1 MKNSRTFYKTI
12 FLIITILM
20 VSCEEKEYEFGDI
33 VAPTNLQVTVD
44 IQGLDTDNPYGDGTG
59 KVSLTASASNAITYK
74 FIYNGKEEMAPLGAL
89 DISFST
95 VGINTYDVTVL
106 AYGTAGTSSAE
117 TIQIEVLATYEPPED
132 LLEML
137 YGDGEKTWRIKAESV
152 GHFGVGPADGISAD
166 WWSAGAY
173 DKAGLGA
180 YDDRITFKSD
190 GTVTYVTNE
199 TIYGQSGPLLADFG
213 TSWDENSNG
222 EYENYPVSDFT
233 DTWSLTAPNDQET
246 LTFDGNGFHGFYV
259 GGDHSYQII
268 SRTDTEM
275 FIKTI
280 GNDGLGWFG
289 ILTSEDE
296 PTNEETTVDVTY
308 SNLIWS
314 DEFDTDGA
322 PDSAKWTYDIGKGS
336 DGWGN
341 NESQYYTNRTD
352 NVTISE
358 GTLKITAKK
367 ESYEGSEYTS
377 ARMKTQDLF
386 EFTHGRVDIRAKLPA
401 GGGTWPALWMLGANF
416 ETVSWPACGEIDIME
431 HVGNDEG
438 TVHGSI
444 HNTSSSGATVNTG
457 EVTVSDAT
465 SEFHV
470 YSVNW
475 SEDEISFLVDD
486 EIFYT
491 YSPDTKDGDTWPF
504 DADQFIIMNVAMG
517 GNFGGAIDASF
528 TEATMEVDYIR
539 VYQ

>member
-1 MKNSRTFYKTI
+1 MKNSKILFKTI
-12 FLIITILM
+12 FLALTTLL

-33 VAPTNLQVTVD
+33 IAPSNLD
-44 IQGLDTDNPYGDGTG
+44 INSVIVGQDTENPYGDGSG
-59 KVSLTASASNAITYK
+59 AVNFTASAADALTYK
-74 FIYNGKEEMAPLGAL
+74 YIYNGKEEMAPTGELTI
-89 DISFST
+89 DFST
-95 VGINTYDVTVL
+95 TGINNYNVTVQ
-106 AYGTAGTSSAE
+106 AFGKAGVSTTE
-117 TIQIEVLATYEPPED
+117 TIEVEVLALYSAPDD

-137 YGDGEKTWRIKAESV
+137 YGDGEKTWRVKAESV
-152 GHFGVGPADGISAD
+152 GHFGVGPADGTSPD
-166 WWSAGAY
+166 WWAAPAY
-173 DKAGLGA
+173 DKSGLGA

-190 GTVTYVTNE
+190 GTVTYTTNG
-199 TIYGQSGPLLADFG
+199 TMYGQAAALDADYG
-213 TSWDENSNG
+213 ISWEANSNS
-222 EYENYPVSDFT
+222 EYENYPVDEFS
-233 DTWSLTAPNDQET
+233 DTWSLTAPEGQET
-246 LTFDGNGFHGFYV
+246 LNFDGNGFHGFYV
-259 GGDHSYQII
+259 GGDHSYAILE
-268 SRTDTEM
+268 RTDTEM
-275 FIKTI
+275 TIKTI
-280 GNDGLGWFG
+280 GADGLGWFG

-296 PTNEETTVDVTY
+296 PSTEEASVDVTY

-322 PDSAKWTYDIGKGS
+322 PDTTKWTYDIGTGS
-336 DGWGN
+336 NGWGN
-341 NESQYYTNRTD
+341 NESQYYTNRVD

-386 EFTHGRVDIRAKLPA
+386 EFTHGRVDVRAKLPA

-416 ETVSWPACGEIDIME
+416 ETVNWPACGEIDIME

-444 HNTSSSGATVNTG
+444 HNASSSGATVNTG
-457 EVTVSDAT
+457 ETTVSDAT

-491 YSPDTKDGDTWPF
+491 YSPDPKDGDTWPF
-504 DADQFIIMNVAMG
+504 DTDQFIIMNVAMG

-528 TEATMEVDYIR
+528 TEATMEVDYVR

>member
-1 MKNSRTFYKTI
+1 MKNSSTFYKTI
-12 FLIITILM
+12 FLVFAILLM
-20 VSCEEKEYEFGDI
+20 SCEENNYEFGDI
-33 VAPTNLQVTVD
+33 VAPSDLQVTAD

-74 FIYNGKEEMAPLGAL
+74 FIYSGKEEMAPSGELEV
-89 DISFST
+89 SFST
-95 VGINTYDVTVL
+95 VGINTYDITVQ
-106 AYGTAGTSSAE
+106 AYGTAGTSSTE

-137 YGDGEKTWRIKAESV
+137 YGDGEKTWRVKAESG
-152 GHFGVGPADGISAD
+152 GHFGVGPADGTSAD
-166 WWSAGAY
+166 WWSANAY
-173 DKAGLGA
+173 DKADLGA

-199 TIYGQSGPLLADFG
+199 TIYGQSGPLFADFG

-233 DTWSLTAPNDQET
+233 DTWELTAPDDQET
-246 LTFDGNGFHGFYV
+246 LTFNGYGFHGFYV

-275 FIKTI
+275 FVKTI
-280 GNDGLGWFG
+280 GDDGLGWFG

-296 PTNEETTVDVTY
+296 PTDEEATVDVTY
-308 SNLIWS
+308 STLVWY
-314 DEFDTDGA
+314 DEFDTDGS
-322 PDSAKWTYDIGKGS
+322 PDSANWTYDLGTGT

-341 NESQYYTNRTD
+341 NESQYYTDRTD
-352 NVTISE
+352 NVSISD

-377 ARMKTQDLF
+377 ARILTQDLF
-386 EFTHGRVDIRAKLPA
+386 EFTYGRVDIRAKLPS

-416 ETVSWPACGEIDIME
+416 DTTGWPACGEIDIME

-491 YSPDTKDGDTWPF
+491 YNPDTKDGDTWPF
-504 DADQFIIMNVAMG
+504 DSDQFLILNVAMG
-517 GNFGGAIDASF
+517 GSFGGDIDDAF
-528 TEATMEVDYIR
+528 TEASMEVDYVR

>member
-1 MKNSRTFYKTI
+1 MKKIKYINI
-12 FLIITILM
+12 LFLFAIIM
-20 VSCEEKEYEFGDI
+20 CSCEEKEYEFGDI
-33 VAPTNLQVTVD
+33 IAPSNLEINSVIVGQ
-44 IQGLDTDNPYGDGTG
+44 DTENPYGDGSGT
-59 KVSLTASASNAITYK
+59 VNFTASASDALSYK
-74 FIYNGKEEMAPLGAL
+74 YIYNGKEEMAPTGELT
-89 DISFST
+89 INFST
-95 VGINTYDVTVL
+95 TGINNYNVTVQ
-106 AYGTAGTSSAE
+106 AFGKAGVSTTE
-117 TIQIEVLATYEPPED
+117 TIEVEVLALYAAPDD

-137 YGDGEKTWRIKAESV
+137 YGDGEKTWRVKAESV
-152 GHFGVGPADGISAD
+152 GHFGVGPADGTSPD
-166 WWSAGAY
+166 WWAAPAY

-190 GTVTYVTNE
+190 GTVTYVTNG
-199 TIYGQSGPLLADFG
+199 TIYGQASALDSDYGI
-213 TSWDENSNG
+213 SWEANSNS
-222 EYENYPVSDFT
+222 EYENYPVDAFS
-233 DTWSLTAPNDQET
+233 DTWSLTAPDGQET

-259 GGDHSYQII
+259 SGDHSYAILE
-268 SRTDTEM
+268 RTDTEM
-275 FIKTI
+275 TIKTI
-280 GNDGLGWFG
+280 GADGLGWFG

-296 PTNEETTVDVTY
+296 PSDDEATVDVTY

-322 PDSAKWTYDIGKGS
+322 PDTANWTYDIGTGT

-341 NESQYYTNRTD
+341 NESQYYTDRAD
-352 NVTISE
+352 NIAVSE
-358 GTLKITAKK
+358 GTLKITAKT

-377 ARMKTQDLF
+377 ARILTKDLF
-386 EFTHGRVDIRAKLPA
+386 EFTYGRVDIRAKLPS

-416 ETVSWPACGEIDIME
+416 DTTGWPACGEIDIME

-444 HNTSSSGATVNTG
+444 HNTSSSGATENTG
-457 EVTVSDAT
+457 EITVSDAT

-491 YSPDTKDGDTWPF
+491 YNPDTKDGDTWPF
-504 DADQFIIMNVAMG
+504 DADQFLIINVAMG
-517 GNFGGAIDASF
+517 GNFGGAIDDAF
-528 TEATMEVDYIR
+528 TEATMEIDYVR